1 MEEERKTINR
11 ADGSQIMR
19 VNARQWQPMSGSSY
33 ARRREG
39 RLSGRPFLVGGALSK
54 RSLLARRPPRSSRNE
69 LRIEL
74 LLRHGTRRSSRQNA
88 ITSWQ
93 VPKGCSAPGN
103 AGSVIRIESG
113 GSSIHCGSKD
123 TERYRRLYRKQ
134 IRLLERGANCW
145 NCHRGAKRRG
155 DPGAAGHATF
165 PGLLRCVAMTIVV
178 RPKSNLD

>member
-74 LLRHGTRRSSRQNA
+74 LLRHRTRRSSRQNA

-93 VPKGCSAPGN
+93 VPKAAPRQEMQVG
-103 AGSVIRIESG
+103 
-113 GSSIHCGSKD
+113 D
-123 TERYRRLYRKQ
+123 T
-134 IRLLERGANCW
+134 
-145 NCHRGAKRRG
+145 HRVGWLKRS
-155 DPGAAGHATF
+155 
-165 PGLLRCVAMTIVV
+165 LRQ
-178 RPKSNLD
+178 